1 MLKEFT
7 WSSEG
12 NYYSKKSD
20 KHEVTVEVMGEG
32 YTVSLW
38 KGKTKN
44 LVESQE
50 FKDTSLN
57 SLIRSLALA
66 DQLLKQTTKKRG

>member
-1 MLKEFT
+1 MLKEFA

-12 NYYSKKSD
+12 NYYSKKVEN
-20 KHEVTVEVMGEG
+20 HEVTVEVMGGG

-38 KGKTKN
+38 KGKTKD

-50 FKDTSLN
+50 FIGTDLN
-57 SLIRSLALA
+57 TLIRSLALA
-66 DQLLKQTTKKRG
+66 DQLMKQNTRK